1 MYSTILFIPRMQ
13 ICTIHIS
20 ICMSCSL
27 ATAVAR
33 YICIMYSSGPAEVPM
48 KEETT
53 KLTWKLLAR
62 TTMRMKL
69 HSLPRD
75 TEVWTTRPANV
86 RIEAGQVLLNKG
98 GVYWASPSTAV
109 PALRR
114 MTMISR
120 TCQLLL
126 FCVQPAKVVQRQSA
140 YTWTASS

>member
-1 MYSTILFIPRMQ
+1 MTRRPSERRYYIMQ
-13 ICTIHIS
+13 IYTIYIS

-27 ATAVAR
+27 ATAIAR
-33 YICIMYSSGPAEVPM
+33 YICIIYTVRALLKSPM

-62 TTMRMKL
+62 TTMWKKL

-86 RIEAGQVLLNKG
+86 KIEAGQVLLNKG

-109 PALRR
+109 PAFRR
-114 MTMISR
+114 MTMS
-120 TCQLLL
+120 
-126 FCVQPAKVVQRQSA
+126 
-140 YTWTASS
+140 

>member
-1 MYSTILFIPRMQ
+1 
-13 ICTIHIS
+13 
-20 ICMSCSL
+20 MSCSL
-27 ATAVAR
+27 ATAIAR
-33 YICIMYSSGPAEVPM
+33 YICIIYAVRALLMFPRT
-48 KEETT
+48 EETT

-62 TTMRMKL
+62 TTMWKKL
-69 HSLPRD
+69 HSRPRD

-120 TCQLLL
+120 TCQLL
-126 FCVQPAKVVQRQSA
+126 FICVQLNLCSGKVHTHVFSNQSA
-140 YTWTASS
+140 DS